1 MLRDFFAQ
9 REVMEVDTPT
19 LAKTS
24 VTDTN
29 IHSIMA
35 KVNGDSGYLQT
46 SPEYFM
52 KRMLASGVGDI
63 YYLGKAFR
71 DGEQGPR
78 HNPEF
83 TLLEWY
89 RIGWDEH
96 QLMAE
101 IEELIH
107 LLLQQL
113 DRPEIAVSRISYR
126 DCFME
131 AFTIDPHHC
140 ALADLQELAVN
151 LGYPSWCDESRANCL
166 DLLFSEKIEPTLPD
180 GLVFVHDYP
189 ACQSALAQTKL
200 YDDGAVVSRRFEVF
214 LNRMELANGYFELTD
229 AAEQRQRFEQ
239 DLLARAVTQKSQI
252 PLDNNLHQAM
262 QAGLPSCAGV
272 ALGVDRLLMQ
282 LYGVTSISD
291 VIAFNWD
298 RC

>member
-1 MLRDFFAQ
+1 
-9 REVMEVDTPT
+9 MEVDTPT
-19 LAKTS
+19 LARAS

-29 IHSIMA
+29 IHSIA
-35 KVNGDSGYLQT
+35 ASANGDSCYLQT

-52 KRMLASGVGDI
+52 KRMLASGIGDI
-63 YYLGKAFR
+63 YYLGKVFR
-71 DGEQGPR
+71 DGEQGSR

-89 RIGWDEH
+89 RVGWDEH

-101 IEELIH
+101 IEALIG

-113 DRPEIAVSRISYR
+113 DRPELAVSRISYR
-126 DCFME
+126 DCFIE
-131 AFTIDPHHC
+131 AFNIDPHHC
-140 ALADLQELAVN
+140 ALAELQELAVN
-151 LGYPSWCDESRANCL
+151 LGYPSWCNESRANCL
-166 DLLFSEKIEPTLPD
+166 DLLFSEKIEPKLPD
-180 GLVFVHDYP
+180 GLVFVYDYP
-189 ACQSALAQTKL
+189 ACQAALAQTKL
-200 YDDGAVVSRRFEVF
+200 YGDGALVSRRFEVF

-229 AAEQRQRFEQ
+229 AAEQRQRFEE
-239 DLLARAVTQKSQI
+239 DLMARAAAQRSQV

-282 LYGVTSISD
+282 LYGIKSID
-291 VIAFNWD
+291 RVLAFGWE